1 MIVVELILEFLK
13 EILLEVPGGFLRWL
27 YFGSKE
33 SFSLFLRRN
42 SIYNFIISLLLI
54 TTIGFTIAY
63 LSNSKSLE
71 NCILDMKFERQN
83 ESPGPDLITF
93 KISSND
99 IVFEK
104 FIEKYGLVE
113 VIIDEKKSFKTKVFE
128 ITKIKN
134 SEYKLQVLSPY
145 FSLINHYSDEEINSF
160 FHEEGFSIYITL
172 DGKKFVFVKC

>member
-1 MIVVELILEFLK
+1 MIVVEFILEFLK

-27 YFGSKE
+27 YFGRKE

-42 SIYNFIISLLLI
+42 SIYNFIISFLLI
-54 TTIGFTIAY
+54 TITGFTIAY

-71 NCILDMKFERQN
+71 YCILDMKFERQN

-104 FIEKYGLVE
+104 YIEKYGLVE
-113 VIIDEKKSFKTKVFE
+113 VVIDEKKYFKTKVFE

-134 SEYKLQVLSPY
+134 NEYKLKVLSPY
-145 FSLINHYSDEEINSF
+145 FSLINHYSDEEVHSF
-160 FHEEGFSIYITL
+160 FYVEGFSIYITL
-172 DGKKFVFVKC
+172 DNKKFVFVKC